1 MEVELRRIAYNPRL
15 DENSFA
21 ANLFVNGDKVATVN
35 RKNGIIQYYPLN
47 EDTAQVVTQAEEHF
61 KKLPGEKKVIDGKEQ
76 LTKQNLSNYI
86 EGLFAEHLAN
96 IERKKFDK
104 KVELLAKRNVVIG
117 EPGIYWRTHAM
128 NGAVDVLNKGAG
140 RDLLVETLAKKILP
154 NMRENE
160 IILNKNIP
168 VEILKEAGLSEQ
180 QYGIE
185 TASKKE
191 QKAEKKN
198 RGLKP

>member
-35 RKNGIIQYYPLN
+35 RKNGVIQYYPLN

-61 KKLPGEKKVIDGKEQ
+61 KMLPGEKKVIDGKEQ
-76 LTKQNLSNYI
+76 LAKQNLSSHI
-86 EGLFAEHLAN
+86 DGLFAEHLAN

-104 KVELLAKRNVVIG
+104 KVELLAKRNIVIG

-140 RDLLVETLAKKILP
+140 KELLIETLAKKVLP
-154 NMRENE
+154 SMRESE
-160 IILNKNIP
+160 IILNKNISA
-168 VEILKEAGLSEQ
+168 EILKEAGLSEN
-180 QYGIE
+180 QYATG
-185 TASKKE
+185 TVGKKE
-191 QKAEKKN
+191 QKVEKKN
-198 RGLKP
+198 RNLKP